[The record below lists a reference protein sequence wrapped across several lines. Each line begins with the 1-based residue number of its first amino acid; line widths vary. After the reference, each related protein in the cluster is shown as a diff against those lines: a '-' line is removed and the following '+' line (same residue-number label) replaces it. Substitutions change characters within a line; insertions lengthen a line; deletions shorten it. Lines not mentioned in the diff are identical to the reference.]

1 VEASVD
7 VVCSGN
13 ALVDV
18 LATVTDEQLAA
29 LGIVKNSYEL
39 VDAETADRLY
49 AAMPPAV
56 EISGGAAANTAVG
69 VVSLGGTAGYI
80 GKVRD
85 DQLGAVF
92 RHDLRAAGVGFE
104 TAAATSGPATGRA
117 LTLITPDANRTFRTY
132 LGAANELTPD
142 EVDEATVAAAQVTYL
157 EGYLWDPPGAKEAFR
172 KAMAFAHGAGRK
184 VSLTLS
190 DPFCV
195 DNWGREFAELLE
207 QGLVDVLFANEA
219 ELLALYPEL
228 DFDAAVERLRSVC
241 PLAAITRG
249 DQGSLVVEGNE
260 THEVPAAPVDDGV
273 DTTGA
278 GDLYAAGFL
287 FGLTHGQP
295 LARCGA
301 LGSVCA
307 AEVISHVGARPQQRL
322 ADLVA
327 SS

>member
-1 VEASVD
+1 MVD
-7 VVCSGN
+7 VLCSGN

-69 VVSLGGTAGYI
+69 VVSLGGTASYI

-85 DQLGAVF
+85 DQLGSVF
-92 RHDLRAAGVGFE
+92 RHDLRAAGVEFS
-104 TAAATSGPATGRA
+104 TPAASSGLATGRA
-117 LTLITPDANRTFRTY
+117 LTLITPDAHRTFRTY
-132 LGAANELTPD
+132 LGAANQLTPD
-142 EVDEATVAAAQVTYL
+142 EVDEATVAAAEVTYL
-157 EGYLWDPPGAKEAFR
+157 EGYLWDPPSAKEAFR
-172 KAMAFAHGAGRK
+172 KAMKLAHDAGRR

-195 DNWGREFAELLE
+195 HNWGHEFRELLAN
-207 QGLVDVLFANEA
+207 GDIDILFANEE
-219 ELLALYPEL
+219 ELTTLFPGS
-228 DFDAAVERLRSVC
+228 DFAKAVKQVRDLCPIAAVTRSEH
-241 PLAAITRG
+241 
-249 DQGSLVVEGNE
+249 GSVVVAGND
-260 THEVPAAPVDDGV
+260 THEVPAARVGEVV

-287 FGLTHGQP
+287 FGLTRGQP
-295 LARCGA
+295 LARCGE
-301 LGSVCA
+301 LGSLCA
-307 AEVISHVGARPQQRL
+307 AEVISHVGARPQRRL
-322 ADLVA
+322 AEVVA